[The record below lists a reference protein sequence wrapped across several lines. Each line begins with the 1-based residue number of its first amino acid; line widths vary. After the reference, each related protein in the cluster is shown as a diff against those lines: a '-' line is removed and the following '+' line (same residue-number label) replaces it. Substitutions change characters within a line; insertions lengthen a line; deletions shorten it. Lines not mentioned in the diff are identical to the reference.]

1 MAMEVIL
8 LERVE
13 NLGLMGEIVKVKP
26 GYARNYLLPQRKALR
41 LTEANKAK
49 FEASRAQLEAQNLER
64 RSEAETVS
72 GRMGSLSVVILR
84 QAAESGSL
92 YGSVSARDIGDAV
105 SAAGYKVERR
115 QVLLD
120 TPIKAIG
127 AYPVRVALHP
137 EVIVTVSVNVARSQE
152 EADRAIAAAASM
164 FEKPPEE
171 LAGAEQP
178 AAAEAAVE
186 PEAKPKAKKA
196 KATEAETEV
205 DAEAKP
211 KKKGKKAKAEGEE

>member
-26 GYARNYLLPQRKALR
+26 GYARNYLLPQKKALR

-49 FEASRAQLEAQNLER
+49 FEAQRAQLEAQNLER
-64 RSEAETVS
+64 KSEAETVS
-72 GRMGSLSVVILR
+72 GRMGNLSVVILR
-84 QAAESGSL
+84 QAAESGGL
-92 YGSVSARDIGDAV
+92 YGSVSARDIAEAV
-105 SAAGYKVERR
+105 SAAGYTVERR
-115 QVLLD
+115 QVMLD
-120 TPIKAIG
+120 NPIKAIG

-137 EVIVTVSVNVARSQE
+137 EVIVSVSVNVARSQE

-171 LAGAEQP
+171 LVGAEP
-178 AAAEAAVE
+178 APAPVEEAPA
-186 PEAKPKAKKA
+186 PKAPKAKKA
-196 KATEAETEV
+196 KAA
-205 DAEAKP
+205 DAEAGIEAEPKP
-211 KKKGKKAKAEGEE
+211 KKARAKKAKDEE

>member
-8 LERVE
+8 LQRVE
-13 NLGLMGEIVKVKP
+13 NLGLMGEVVKVKP
-26 GYARNYLLPQRKALR
+26 GYARNYLLPQKKALR

-72 GRMGSLSVVILR
+72 KRMGNLSVVILR

-92 YGSVSARDIGDAV
+92 YGSVSARDIAEV
-105 SAAGYKVERR
+105 VAEAGYKVGRS

-120 TPIKAIG
+120 TPIKSIG

-137 EVIVTVSVNVARSQE
+137 EVIISVSVNVARSQE
-152 EADRAIAAAASM
+152 EADRAIAAAEV
-164 FEKPPEE
+164 FEKTPED
-171 LAGAEQP
+171 LFDP
-178 AAAEAAVE
+178 
-186 PEAKPKAKKA
+186 
-196 KATEAETEV
+196 
-205 DAEAKP
+205 
-211 KKKGKKAKAEGEE
+211 KAEGEAPAESEAEEPAKA